1 MQTRINKDVQAHLDS
16 LVRSQAAAQLD
27 RASEAAGESVT
38 EVIVFD
44 TDKPADSTGLPPVR
58 AVLRKQTKQAQR
70 REEKVAVQ
78 AEEKVQVAQ
87 ETTDQSTEASQSEQ
101 AEEKKPSAGVGVLRT
116 GIGTLLMAVA
126 AFTIWIFYKRV
137 KS

>member
-1 MQTRINKDVQAHLDS
+1 MQTRINKDVQARLDS

-58 AVLRKQTKQAQR
+58 AVLRKQTKQTQR
-70 REEKVAVQ
+70 REEKAAVQ
-78 AEEKVQVAQ
+78 AEEKVQVVQ
-87 ETTDQSTEASQSEQ
+87 ETTDRSTEVNRTGQV
-101 AEEKKPSAGVGVLRT
+101 EEKKPAAGAGILRT
-116 GIGTLLMAVA
+116 GIGALLLAVSIL
-126 AFTIWIFYKRV
+126 TIRIFYKRI
-137 KS
+137 KR